1 METTISKSQAL
12 EKTTNRTK
20 IRQKDPSIANNMKK
34 IATTALKKMP
44 RFETR
49 TIDAKTNLK

>member
-12 EKTTNRTK
+12 EKTTNQTK
-20 IRQKDPSIANNMKK
+20 IRPKDPSIANNMKK

>member
-12 EKTTNRTK
+12 ERTTNQTK
-20 IRQKDPSIANNMKK
+20 IKPKDPSITKNMKK

-44 RFETR
+44 RFEAR

>member
-12 EKTTNRTK
+12 ERTTNQTK
-20 IRQKDPSIANNMKK
+20 IKPKDPSITKNMKK

>member
-12 EKTTNRTK
+12 ERTTNQTK
-20 IRQKDPSIANNMKK
+20 IKPKDPSIANNMKK

>member
-12 EKTTNRTK
+12 EKTSNLTK
-20 IRQKDPSIANNMKK
+20 IKPKDPSLSKNMKK

-44 RFETR
+44 VYEPRSIE
-49 TIDAKTNLK
+49 AKTNLK